1 MNMCHNR
8 EAYAPRKVYN
18 RKLARNILRN
28 AVIRKNGNHNV
39 SAIMAIAFKKA
50 HNDPKYSA
58 KLA

>member
-1 MNMCHNR
+1 MCHNR

-50 HNDPKYSA
+50 HNNPQ
-58 KLA
+58 